1 MINTLDTA
9 KNELEKTFV
18 DTYKML
24 LRLNNEDASDVAMNV
39 AKLKIKKNHP
49 EITAHKL
56 EEWILEIYDTHVQ
69 EIIIKPTNVIRAT
82 KDSAWKDDKL
92 EFSYY
97 WYRYSKYLEEIK
109 NWPTDTINSI
119 DTTTNEILRSIG
131 NPNKQTEFDYRGLV
145 LGYVQSGKT
154 ANFTGLINKAYDVGY
169 KLVIVLAGMHND
181 LRSQTQLRL
190 EKEVVGVIDK
200 VTGDVSGVAS
210 ITINGD
216 LVQTWTDVENDISI
230 KAIDQRH
237 NLNVPNLM
245 VVKKNKDVLETLN
258 TVIEKCCYLSA
269 AYRDVPVLVIDDEAD
284 QASVNTAD
292 SDEDPKTINFLIR
305 SLLNQFNRKSYVG
318 YTATPF
324 ANLLIDSRA
333 IDEKAQEDLYP
344 KDFIIALPKPDG
356 YCGPE
361 EYFNVTGYE
370 EDDKKPRYIRHLNQ
384 DDLDLFSKI
393 KNKDHAELINYVPYS
408 MKRAIQSFVIATA
421 VRNLRNQ
428 EKEHNSMLIHTSHLT
443 DIQLELKKVVEAYF
457 EELSNTILYAS
468 TDETINRLQDLYIE
482 DFVEVQKLFNDT
494 NTEHCYPI
502 FEWVDVYTEIK
513 KVLGKID
520 ILAING
526 ESKDILDYDSR
537 KENGWN
543 VIAIGGNKLSRGLT
557 LDGLTTSYYYRGT
570 SMYDS
575 LLQMGRW
582 FGFRNGYMDLC
593 RIYTSQ
599 QIALNFEHLAEV
611 MVEVRQE
618 FEWLAKHADL
628 TPYDYAVSVLGH
640 DYMDITSPAKMRT
653 AEFLHYLGGKK
664 PQTRLFRKDLE
675 FYKTN
680 MNATTKLIES
690 IKKFIP
696 YLVGE
701 TKYHVAKN
709 VSVQNVLRF
718 LKTYQTDPNATR
730 VVSSKIHDYIQKQ
743 ISSGQYLN
751 FNIVVVDATK
761 KSLNRNEVRKA
772 NESGKNIKDFSVN
785 LGDIQIE
792 NAVLRRINPGENH
805 TNEHSIDLGAITSG
819 QHFLIDLENQQI
831 RDYANPLLIIYP
843 LHPQI
848 PAFEQLGYDFN
859 NNFVPIGIAFD
870 FPRVYKENLKG
881 EIVEARQRYL
891 KNKTVLDEKE
901 SNE

>member
-1 MINTLDTA
+1 MINTQDTT
-9 KNELEKTFV
+9 KNDLETTFV
-18 DTYKML
+18 ETYKKL
-24 LRLNNEDASDVAMNV
+24 LILNTEDAADIAMNA
-39 AKLKIKKNHP
+39 AKMKIKKKHP
-49 EITAHKL
+49 DLTADKL
-56 EEWILEIYDTHVQ
+56 EEWLLEIYDTHVQ
-69 EIIIKPTNVIRAT
+69 EIIIKPTSVLRAT
-82 KDSAWKDDKL
+82 KNSAWEDGEL

-97 WYRYSKYLEEIK
+97 WYRYSRYLEEFK
-109 NWPTDTINSI
+109 HWPIDTIRSI
-119 DTTTNEILRSIG
+119 DTTTNEILKSIG
-131 NPNKQTEFDYRGLV
+131 NPNKQTKFDYRGLV

-190 EKEVVGVIDK
+190 AKEVVGVIDK

-210 ITINGD
+210 ISIKGE
-216 LVQTWTDVENDISI
+216 LVQTWTSVENDISI
-230 KAIDQRH
+230 KAIDQSH

-258 TVIEKCCYLSA
+258 TVIEACCNLSA

-292 SDEDPKTINFLIR
+292 SNEDPKTINGLIR
-305 SLLNQFNRKSYVG
+305 RLLNQFNRKSYVG

-333 IDEKAQEDLYP
+333 IDKEAQEDLYP

-370 EDDKKPRYIRHLNQ
+370 EENKPRYIRHLNQ
-384 DDLDLFSKI
+384 DDLDLFNKI
-393 KNKDHAELINYVPYS
+393 KNKEHAELINYVPYS
-408 MKRAIQSFVIATA
+408 MKQAIQSFVIATA
-421 VRNLRNQ
+421 VRNLRDQ

-457 EELSNTILYAS
+457 EEFSNTILYAS
-468 TDETINRLQDLYIE
+468 TDETINRLQDLYIK
-482 DFVEVQKLFNDT
+482 DFVEIQKLFNDS

-502 FEWVDVYTEIK
+502 FDWVDVYTEIK

-611 MVEVRQE
+611 MVEVRKE

-628 TPYDYAVSVLGH
+628 TPTDYAVSVLGH
-640 DYMDITSPAKMRT
+640 DYMDITSPAKMKT

-664 PQTRLFRKDLE
+664 TQTRLFSKNLD

-680 MNATTKLIES
+680 MDATTKLVES
-690 IKKFIP
+690 IKNFNACP
-696 YLVGE
+696 LGD

-709 VSVQNVLRF
+709 VSVQSILQF
-718 LKTYQTDPNATR
+718 LKTYKTDPNATK
-730 VVSSKIHDYIQKQ
+730 VDSNKIFDFIQKQ
-743 ISSGQYLN
+743 ISRGQYLN

-761 KSLNRNEVRKA
+761 KSLNRKEVSKA
-772 NESGKNIKDFSVN
+772 NASGKNIKNFPVN

-792 NAVLRRINPGENH
+792 NAVLRSINPAENQS
-805 TNEHSIDLGAITSG
+805 NEHSIDLGAITSG
-819 QHFLIDLENQQI
+819 KHFLIDLEKQQI
-831 RDYANPLLIIYP
+831 RDNANPLLIIYP

-848 PAFEQLGYDFN
+848 PAFDELGYDFKE
-859 NNFVPIGIAFD
+859 NFVPIGIAFD
-870 FPRVYKENLKG
+870 FPKVYKENLKG
-881 EIVEARQRYL
+881 EIIEARQKYV

-901 SNE
+901 KNE

>member
-1 MINTLDTA
+1 MIIPLEET

-18 DTYKML
+18 DTYKL
-24 LRLNNEDASDVAMNV
+24 LLSLNSDDAADTAISV
-39 AKLKIKKNHP
+39 AKTKIKKKHP
-49 EITAHKL
+49 DLKEDLL
-56 EEWILEIYDTHVQ
+56 EEWLLEIYDTHVH
-69 EIIIKPTNVIRAT
+69 EIIIQPTSIIRST
-82 KDSAWKDDKL
+82 KTSSWTDDDLK
-92 EFSYY
+92 FGYY
-97 WYRYSKYLEEIK
+97 WVRYSKYLEERK
-109 NWPTDTINSI
+109 RWPDDTIRTI
-119 DTTTNEILRSIG
+119 DITTNEILKSIG
-131 NPNKQTEFDYRGLV
+131 NPNKQQEFNSKGLV

-200 VTGDVSGVAS
+200 VTGAASGVACIS
-210 ITINGD
+210 NKGE
-216 LVQTWTDVENDISI
+216 LVQTWTNVENDISI

-258 TVIEKCCYLSA
+258 SVIEACCSLSA

-292 SDEDPKTINFLIR
+292 SNEDPKTINRLIR
-305 SLLNQFNRKSYVG
+305 RLLNQFNRKSYVG

-324 ANLLIDSRA
+324 ANLLIDTGA
-333 IDEKAQEDLYP
+333 IDDEVREDLYP

-361 EYFNVTGYE
+361 EYFNTTGYT
-370 EDDKKPRYIRHLNQ
+370 EDDKPRYIRHLSQ
-384 DDLDLFSKI
+384 DDLDLFNKI
-393 KNKDHAELINYVPYS
+393 KSKENADLINYVPYS
-408 MKRAIQSFVIATA
+408 MKEAIQSFVIATA

-468 TDETINRLQDLYIE
+468 NDETIDHLQALYLK
-482 DFVEVQKLFNDT
+482 DYVEVQKVFNAKS
-494 NTEHCYPI
+494 TEYCHQI
-502 FEWVDVYTEIK
+502 FDWVDVYTEIRR
-513 KVLGKID
+513 VLGKID
-520 ILAING
+520 IIAVNG

-611 MVEVRQE
+611 MVEVRKE
-618 FEWLAKHADL
+618 FEWLAKHTEL

-664 PQTRLFRKDLE
+664 PQTRLFSKNLD
-675 FYKTN
+675 FYETN
-680 MNATTKLIES
+680 MKAANELIES
-690 IKKFIP
+690 INDFITCTK
-696 YLVGE
+696 GN

-709 VSVQNVLRF
+709 ISVQNVLQF
-718 LKTYQTDPNATR
+718 LKAYKTDPNATR
-730 VVSSKIHDYIQKQ
+730 VVSGKILDYIQKQ
-743 ISSGQYLN
+743 ISRGLYLN
-751 FNIVVVDATK
+751 FNIVVVDATE
-761 KSLNRNEVRKA
+761 KSLNRKEIRAA
-772 NESGKNIKDFSVN
+772 NGSRVEKIKKFPVN
-785 LGDIQIE
+785 LGKIQIE
-792 NAVLRRINPGENH
+792 SAILRSINPAEEN
-805 TNEHSIDLGAITSG
+805 TNESNIDLGAITSG
-819 QHFLIDLENQQI
+819 KHFSVDLESQQI
-831 RDYANPLLIIYP
+831 RDDANPLLLVYP
-843 LHPQI
+843 LHPQT
-848 PAFEQLGYDFN
+848 PAFKKLGYDFN
-859 NNFVPIGIAFD
+859 ESLVPIGIAFD
-870 FPRVYKENLKG
+870 FPRIYKENLKG
-881 EIVEARQRYL
+881 EIIEARQKYI
-891 KNKTVLDEKE
+891 KNRTVLDE
-901 SNE
+901 

>member
-1 MINTLDTA
+1 MIITLETA
-9 KNELEKTFV
+9 KNELEENFV
-18 DTYKML
+18 ETYKML
-24 LRLNNEDASDVAMNV
+24 RLLNNEDAADIAMAA
-39 AKLKIKKNHP
+39 AKTKIKKKYP
-49 EITAHKL
+49 DLTEDKL
-56 EEWILEIYDTHVQ
+56 EEWLLEIYDTHVQ
-69 EIIIKPTNVIRAT
+69 EIIIKPTSVIRAT
-82 KDSAWKDDKL
+82 KDSAWEDGEL
-92 EFSYY
+92 RFSYY

-109 NWPTDTINSI
+109 HWPIDTIRSI
-119 DTTTNEILRSIG
+119 DTTTNEILKSIG
-131 NPNKQTEFDYRGLV
+131 NPNKQKEFDYRGLV

-190 EKEVVGVIDK
+190 DKEVIGVIDK
-200 VTGDVSGVAS
+200 VTKEVSGVAS
-210 ITINGD
+210 ISTKGE

-230 KAIDQRH
+230 NAIDQRH

-258 TVIEKCCYLSA
+258 KVIEACCDLSV
-269 AYRDVPVLVIDDEAD
+269 AYRDVPVLIIDDEAD
-284 QASVNTAD
+284 QASINTAE
-292 SDEDPKTINFLIR
+292 SNEEPKTINRLIR
-305 SLLNQFNRKSYVG
+305 RLLNQFSRKSYVG

-333 IDEKAQEDLYP
+333 TDEEAQEDLYP
-344 KDFIIALPKPDG
+344 KDFIVALPKPDG

-370 EDDKKPRYIRHLNQ
+370 EDDKPRYIRHLNQ
-384 DDLDLFSKI
+384 DDLDLFNKI
-393 KNKDHAELINYVPYS
+393 KNKEHAELINYVPYS
-408 MKRAIQSFVIATA
+408 MKQAIQSFVIATA

-428 EKEHNSMLIHTSHLT
+428 EKEHNSMLIHASHLT

-457 EELSNTILYAS
+457 EEFSNTILYAS
-468 TDETINRLQDLYIE
+468 TDETINRLKELYIK
-482 DFVEVQKLFNDT
+482 DFVKVQKLFNDT
-494 NTEHCYPI
+494 NTEHCHPI

-593 RIYTSQ
+593 RIYTSP

-611 MVEVRQE
+611 MVEVRKE
-618 FEWLAKHADL
+618 FEWLAKHANL

-640 DYMDITSPAKMRT
+640 DYMDITSPAKMKT

-664 PQTRLFRKDLE
+664 PQTRLFSKDLD

-680 MNATTKLIES
+680 MAATTKLIES
-690 IKKFIP
+690 IRNFTSCT
-696 YLVGE
+696 VGD

-709 VSVQNVLRF
+709 ISVQNVLQF
-718 LKTYQTDPNATR
+718 LKTYKTDPNATR
-730 VVSSKIHDYIQKQ
+730 VVSSKIFDYIQKQ
-743 ISSGQYLN
+743 MSRGHYLN
-751 FNIVVVDATK
+751 FNIVVIDATK
-761 KSLNRNEVRKA
+761 KSLNRSEVSKA
-772 NESGKNIKDFSVN
+772 NASGRNIKDFSLN

-792 NAVLRRINPGENH
+792 NAVLRRINPEENH
-805 TNEHSIDLGAITSG
+805 TNGHSIDLGAITSG
-819 QHFLIDLENQQI
+819 KHFLVDLETQQT
-831 RDYANPLLIIYP
+831 RDNANPLLIIYP

-848 PAFEQLGYDFN
+848 PAFDELGYDFN
-859 NNFVPIGIAFD
+859 ENFIPIGIAFD
-870 FPRVYKENLKG
+870 FPKVYKENLKG
-881 EIVEARQRYL
+881 EIVEARQRYV

-901 SNE
+901 DKE

>member
-1 MINTLDTA
+1 MITTLETA
-9 KNELEKTFV
+9 KNELETLFV
-18 DTYKML
+18 DKYKML
-24 LRLNNEDASDVAMNV
+24 LSLNYEDAADTAIIA
-39 AKLKIKKNHP
+39 AKTKIKKKHP
-49 EITAHKL
+49 DLTEDQL
-56 EEWILEIYDTHVQ
+56 EEWLLEIYDIHVK
-69 EIIIKPTNVIRAT
+69 EIVIQPTSVIRAT
-82 KDSAWKDDKL
+82 KDSAWADDELK
-92 EFSYY
+92 FGYY
-97 WYRYSKYLEEIK
+97 WVRYSRYLEEYK
-109 NWPTDTINSI
+109 HWPIDTIRSI
-119 DTTTNEILRSIG
+119 DTTTNEILKSIG
-131 NPNKQTEFDYRGLV
+131 NPNTQQEFNSRGLV

-200 VTGDVSGVAS
+200 VTGAASGVAS
-210 ITINGD
+210 ISNKGA
-216 LVQTWTDVENDISI
+216 LVQTWTTVENDISI
-230 KAIDQRH
+230 KVIEQRR
-237 NLNVPNLM
+237 NLDVPNLM

-258 TVIEKCCYLSA
+258 EVIEACCSLSA

-292 SDEDPKTINFLIR
+292 SNEDPKTINRLIR
-305 SLLNQFNRKSYVG
+305 RLLNQFNRKSYVG

-324 ANLLIDSRA
+324 ANLLIDSQT
-333 IDEKAQEDLYP
+333 IDEEAQEDLYP

-370 EDDKKPRYIRHLNQ
+370 EDDKPRYIRHLNQ
-384 DDLDLFSKI
+384 DDLDFFNRI
-393 KNKDHAELINYVPYS
+393 KNKEHAELINYVPLS

-457 EELSNTILYAS
+457 EEFSNTILYAS
-468 TDETINRLQDLYIE
+468 TDETINRLQHLYIK

-494 NTEHCYPI
+494 NTEHRHPV

-557 LDGLTTSYYYRGT
+557 LDGLTISYYYRGT

-611 MVEVRQE
+611 MVEVRKE
-618 FEWLAKHADL
+618 FEWLAKHTDL

-640 DYMDITSPAKMRT
+640 DYMNITSPAKMKT

-664 PQTRLFRKDLE
+664 PQTRLFSKDLD
-675 FYKTN
+675 FYITN
-680 MNATTKLIES
+680 MDATSKLIDS
-690 IKKFIP
+690 IKNFIP
-696 YLVGE
+696 RTVGG

-709 VSVQNVLRF
+709 ISVQNVLQF
-718 LKTYQTDPNATR
+718 LKTYKTDPNATR
-730 VVSSKIHDYIQKQ
+730 VVSKKIFDYIQKQ
-743 ISSGQYLN
+743 ISRGQYLN
-751 FNIVVVDATK
+751 FNIVVVDATT
-761 KSLNRNEVRKA
+761 KSLSRKEVR
-772 NESGKNIKDFSVN
+772 ESGRDIKSFSVK
-785 LGDIQIE
+785 LGSIQIE
-792 NAVLRRINPGENH
+792 NAILRSINANNNN
-805 TNEHSIDLGAITSG
+805 NEQSIDLGAITSG
-819 QHFLIDLENQQI
+819 KHFLIDLENQQI
-831 RDYANPLLIIYP
+831 RDDANPLLIIYP

-848 PAFEQLGYDFN
+848 PAFDKLGYEFN
-859 NNFVPIGIAFD
+859 ENFVPIGIAFD

-881 EIVEARQRYL
+881 EIIEARQRYV
-891 KNKTVLDEKE
+891 KNKTVSDQEE

>member
-1 MINTLDTA
+1 MIDTQDTI
-9 KNELEKTFV
+9 KNELEKAFV
-18 DTYKML
+18 ETYKKL
-24 LRLNNEDASDVAMNV
+24 LILNTEDAADIAMNA
-39 AKLKIKKNHP
+39 AKMKIKKKHLDL
-49 EITAHKL
+49 TSDKL
-56 EEWILEIYDTHVQ
+56 EEWLLEIYDTHVQ
-69 EIIIKPTNVIRAT
+69 EIIIKPTSVIRAS
-82 KDSAWKDDKL
+82 KDSAWEDGEL

-109 NWPTDTINSI
+109 HWPIETIRSI
-119 DTTTNEILRSIG
+119 DTTTNEILKSIG

-200 VTGDVSGVAS
+200 VTKVATGVAS
-210 ITINGD
+210 ISNKGE

-230 KAIDQRH
+230 KAKDQRH

-258 TVIEKCCYLSA
+258 TVIEACCNLSA
-269 AYRDVPVLVIDDEAD
+269 DYRNVPVLVIDDEAD
-284 QASVNTAD
+284 QASVDTAD
-292 SDEDPKTINFLIR
+292 SNEKPKTINSLIR
-305 SLLNQFNRKSYVG
+305 RLLNQFNRKSYVG

-324 ANLLIDSRA
+324 ANLLIDSRTT
-333 IDEKAQEDLYP
+333 DEEVQEDLYP
-344 KDFIIALPKPDG
+344 KDFIVALPKPDG

-370 EDDKKPRYIRHLNQ
+370 EDDDKPQYIRHLNQ
-384 DDLDLFSKI
+384 DDLDLFNNI
-393 KNKDHAELINYVPYS
+393 KNKEHAELINYVPYS
-408 MKRAIQSFVIATA
+408 MKQAIQSFIIATA

-428 EKEHNSMLIHTSHLT
+428 EKEHNSMLIHASHLT

-457 EELSNTILYAS
+457 EEFSNTILYAS
-468 TDETINRLQDLYIE
+468 TDETINQLQNLYIK
-482 DFVEVQKLFNDT
+482 DFVQVQKTFNDR
-494 NTEHCYPI
+494 NTEHCYPVL
-502 FEWVDVYTEIK
+502 EWVEVYKEIR

-526 ESKDILDYDSR
+526 DSKDILDYDSR

-557 LDGLTTSYYYRGT
+557 LDGLTVSYYYRGT

-599 QIALNFEHLAEV
+599 QIASNFEHLAEV
-611 MVEVRQE
+611 MVEVRKE
-618 FEWLAKHADL
+618 FDWLAKHEIL
-628 TPYDYAVSVLGH
+628 TPYEYAVSVLGH
-640 DYMDITSPAKMRT
+640 DYMDITSPAKMKT

-664 PQTRLFRKDLE
+664 PQTRLFSKDLD

-680 MNATTKLIES
+680 MDITIKLIES
-690 IKKFIP
+690 IKNFTP
-696 YLVGE
+696 CTVGD
-701 TKYHVAKN
+701 TKYYVAKN
-709 VSVQNVLRF
+709 VSVQNILLF
-718 LKTYQTDPNATR
+718 LKTYKTDPNATK
-730 VVSSKIHDYIQKQ
+730 VVSNKIFDYIQKQ
-743 ISSGQYLN
+743 ISRGEYLN

-761 KSLNRNEVRKA
+761 KSLNRSEVRKA
-772 NESGKNIKDFSVN
+772 NASGKNIKEFSVN

-792 NAVLRRINPGENH
+792 NAVLRRINPEENH
-805 TNEHSIDLGAITSG
+805 TNNYSIDLGAITSG
-819 QHFLIDLENQQI
+819 KHFLIDLENEQI
-831 RDYANPLLIIYP
+831 RDNANPLLIIYP

-848 PAFEQLGYDFN
+848 PAFDELEYDFN
-859 NNFVPIGIAFD
+859 KNFVPIGIAFD

-881 EIVEARQRYL
+881 EIVEARQKYV
-891 KNKTVLDEKE
+891 KNKTVFDEKE
-901 SNE
+901 NKE